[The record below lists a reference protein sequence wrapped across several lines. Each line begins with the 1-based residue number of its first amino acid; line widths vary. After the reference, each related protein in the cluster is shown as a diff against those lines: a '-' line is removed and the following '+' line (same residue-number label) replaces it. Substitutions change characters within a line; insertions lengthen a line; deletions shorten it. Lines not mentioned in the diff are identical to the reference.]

1 MPKKH
6 KKKIDLGQVIGGIIF
21 LSLFLGL
28 IWLAIFY
35 DSNVEYTSSFFED
48 VSEAMKWQSK

>member
-1 MPKKH
+1 MPKKY

-21 LSLFLGL
+21 LTLFLGL
-28 IWLAIFY
+28 VWLGIFY

-48 VSEAMKWQSK
+48 VSEAMKWRDE

>member
-6 KKKIDLGQVIGGIIF
+6 KKKIDLGEVIGGIIF
-21 LSLFLGL
+21 LCLFLGL
-28 IWLAIFY
+28 VWLGIFY

-48 VSEAMKWQSK
+48 VSEAMKWQSR

>member
-6 KKKIDLGQVIGGIIF
+6 KKKIDLGQVIGAIIF
-21 LSLFLGL
+21 IAVFLGL

-35 DSNVEYTSSFFED
+35 DSDVDLTNSFFDD
-48 VSEAMKWQSK
+48 VSEAMKWK

>member
-6 KKKIDLGQVIGGIIF
+6 KKKIDLGQVFGGIIF
-21 LSLFLGL
+21 IAVFLGL

-35 DSNVEYTSSFFED
+35 DSDVDLTNSFFED
-48 VSEAMKWQSK
+48 VSKAMKWQKE